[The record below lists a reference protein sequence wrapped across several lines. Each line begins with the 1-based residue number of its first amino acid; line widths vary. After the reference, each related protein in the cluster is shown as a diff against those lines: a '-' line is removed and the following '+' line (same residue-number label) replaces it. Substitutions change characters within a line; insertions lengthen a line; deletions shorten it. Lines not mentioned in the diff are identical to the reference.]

1 MSHLALIRVAAQ
13 PVTEPEDDKA
23 MSQPP
28 HLYLGP
34 AIQRWRPS
42 TPADIQNAIDN
53 GALEERHW
61 LDIKRQLNHDKH
73 DKIELARDAAS
84 FANDGGVL
92 LIGVDEDR
100 PTGKLTLAPTRLSG
114 LAETVEQILH
124 QRCDPPL
131 FVQCHPIP
139 VSPEDME
146 NGYLVIEIP
155 PSPLAPHMVDG
166 QYHGRGDKTKHRLN
180 DAAVERLFAIRAARQ
195 VTAEQLIAAEIAR
208 DPIEDDRDQDVRL
221 YAVAHPI
228 ASPPELLTPHLVG
241 DELQSLVTRAAMTP
255 HTGSWLQSLHQYNQP
270 RAAGRGWHTYD
281 LHSRILSPNAVGK
294 NRPQADLEISDNG
307 SIALFAS
314 ALVGATAI
322 GFARDVRQRYVYTAE
337 AVGLV
342 RALVTLAGEVGTTF
356 GYRGQWEIAVGLTN
370 LNGLVHN
377 STPSLGEPDQ
387 LLRYS
392 ASRYVQGTS
401 AGTGELQEAPGP
413 VVSRLMYKFV
423 RALGA
428 EQFFADVFARD
439 GKDRQP
445 T

>member
-1 MSHLALIRVAAQ
+1 
-13 PVTEPEDDKA
+13 

-34 AIQRWRPS
+34 AIQRWRPN
-42 TPADIQNAIDN
+42 TPADIQHAIDN

-61 LDIKRQLNHDKH
+61 LDIKRKLNHDKH
-73 DKIELARDAAS
+73 DKVELARDAAS

-195 VTAEQLIAAEIAR
+195 ITAEQLIAAEIAR

-221 YAVAHPI
+221 YAVAHPV
-228 ASPPELLTPHLVG
+228 ASPPELLTPHLMG
-241 DELQSLVTRAAMTP
+241 EELRTLVAGAAITP
-255 HTGSWLQSLHQYNQP
+255 HTDSWLQPLTAYNEP
-270 RAAGRGWHTYD
+270 RAVGRGWHTYD
-281 LHSRILSPNAVGK
+281 LHSRILAPDAVGK
-294 NRPQADLEISDNG
+294 DRAQADLEISDDG

-314 ALVGATAI
+314 ALVGTKPI
-322 GFARDVRQRYVYTAE
+322 GYARPVRQRFVYTE
-337 AVGLV
+337 GAVGLV
-342 RALVTLAGEVGTTF
+342 LALVTLAGEVGATF

-370 LNGLVHN
+370 LNGLVHS

-401 AGTGELQEAPGP
+401 AGTGELQDAPGP

-428 EQFFADVFARD
+428 EQFFADVFARH
-439 GKDRQP
+439 GKSA
-445 T
+445 